1 MPGRVGCEPGAAEEP
16 ERCARKRALTSSFQ
30 AAGLGERGGAGDGA
44 AAAVGAGG
52 RLETE
57 ALKVILFQQFSV
69 DRVQRVR
76 RSAFRSL
83 TDGAPG
89 AESDWLRPLRIWPGR
104 RIRDATLRA
113 ERRLNEC
120 NKPEREKKAAENPAE
135 ERDFRVRTKPQRA
148 NSENAGQTSP

>member
-69 DRVQRVR
+69 DRGQRVR
-76 RSAFRSL
+76 RPAFRSL

-89 AESDWLRPLRIWPGR
+89 AESELAAAPADMARTLYPR
-104 RIRDATLRA
+104 R
-113 ERRLNEC
+113 
-120 NKPEREKKAAENPAE
+120 
-135 ERDFRVRTKPQRA
+135 
-148 NSENAGQTSP
+148 NSAGGTASE